1 MSKEMKKFVA
11 LVGTNTKDA
20 TNRKLL
26 QFMKQHFAGQADI
39 ELMEI
44 TGLPMFDKP
53 QDMHVPD
60 RAQAMAK
67 EIDASDGVV
76 ISTPEYDHAVPAIL
90 MNAIEWLSF
99 GIHPFADKPVMTIG
113 ASFGSLGTSRAQE
126 HLRQMM
132 DAPEVHA
139 RIMPSSEYLVGQSL
153 KIFDDEGKLND
164 TEKVA
169 QLEALF
175 ADFQQFVNISK
186 ELWHSTQV
194 DKELLDNRNNIK
206 A

>member
-1 MSKEMKKFVA
+1 
-11 LVGTNTKDA
+11 
-20 TNRKLL
+20 
-26 QFMKQHFAGQADI
+26 
-39 ELMEI
+39 
-44 TGLPMFDKP
+44 
-53 QDMHVPD
+53 
-60 RAQAMAK
+60 
-67 EIDASDGVV
+67 
-76 ISTPEYDHAVPAIL
+76 

-99 GIHPFADKPVMTIG
+99 GIHPFADKPVMIIG